1 MIGRSFMGVVRSSF
15 LIDEVG
21 KIVGAWYKN
30 KTENTILEAQEG
42 PGTSQ
47 GSLLGGGIGYKT

>member
-1 MIGRSFMGVVRSSF
+1 MGVVRSSF

-30 KTENTILEAQEG
+30 KTENTIPEAQEG

-47 GSLLGGGIGYKT
+47 ESLLRGGIGYKT